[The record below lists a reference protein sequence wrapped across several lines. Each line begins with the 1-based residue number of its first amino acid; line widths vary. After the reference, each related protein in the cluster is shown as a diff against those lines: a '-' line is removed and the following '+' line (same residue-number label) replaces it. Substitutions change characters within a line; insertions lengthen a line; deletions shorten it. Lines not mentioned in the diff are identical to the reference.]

1 MDSDDSYV
9 IIGGRRRLPQVYIA
23 TESETENCSLR
34 HRSSGSGSSTTG
46 SLTPPSGS
54 STPHQRAAGPGQYS
68 STPYS
73 SKKEEQA
80 IPIDSGYLDLHESV
94 TSPASLSSSLL
105 DSLIISPAKNLQKKL
120 RGKPSFVEPGLPAW
134 RCRPQ
139 QVLTGIVSALIAV
152 CFLLIVFIGVSS
164 NSGEREFNNGKYESI
179 KAGAAGSEAETAV
192 PPGLE
197 QGFLLP
203 EDVTEEEVLR
213 LARLQQAGQQAG
225 QVQPEDAVA
234 LQRIGAAVVQ
244 NLLKEPVVQDLQKP
258 LSKMKEAK
266 VAAVKAE
273 IENKNRKFD
282 TDNKLSVVK
291 KNDQPL
297 ALYTSSLSP
306 AVIDKDAK
314 PLKSSKKTKHV
325 NPLMKSLPRAKTSKA
340 KSKAGVKTI
349 PISTVTASTD
359 STSEDDV
366 DFPDDPDYSQ
376 IRSVADPADPDNDPD
391 YPDDPKFRSSA
402 EETQADEDNDPD
414 YPDDPKFRSSAE
426 ETQADER
433 IKRTAAAEELTDNKF
448 RKSREETPD
457 SPNNGDF
464 YLRRKNEGDE
474 GFRRTSSD
482 DDGRSD

>member
-291 KNDQPL
+291 KDDQPF
-297 ALYTSSLSP
+297 YTSSSFP

-314 PLKSSKKTKHV
+314 PLKSSKRTKHV
-325 NPLMKSLPRAKTSKA
+325 NPLIKSLPRAKTSKA

-402 EETQADEDNDPD
+402 EETQADE
-414 YPDDPKFRSSAE
+414 
-426 ETQADER
+426 R

-474 GFRRTSSD
+474 GFGRTSSD